1 MSLLGEKKSKHIC
14 DVRIK
19 KGQKIIEFHNEKQ
32 TKKLLLSNKHTKKT
46 KEKTY
51 RKRAKAQNQTRFQGL
66 KRPAK
71 ATRSKIINRG

>member
-32 TKKLLLSNKHTKKT
+32 TKKLLLSNKHTKKKQRRKHTEKEQKHKT
-46 KEKTY
+46 K
-51 RKRAKAQNQTRFQGL
+51 RV
-66 KRPAK
+66 
-71 ATRSKIINRG
+71 SKG